1 MQGDFADLLA
11 LVPLLLFLAWGLRQ
25 SKREART
32 VARPD
37 LKSNA
42 LGGDM
47 DGYMLRDA
55 EGEALPPFLAG
66 FCRWCAE
73 GTCDRAEHLGLT
85 DADAPGGAA

>member
-11 LVPLLLFLAWGLRQ
+11 LIPLLAFLAWGLRQ
-25 SKREART
+25 SKREVRT

-47 DGYMLRDA
+47 DGYTLSDR
-55 EGEALPPFLAG
+55 EGEALPPCPA
-66 FCRWCAE
+66 CD
-73 GTCDRAEHLGLT
+73 GTGGTVEPCDLCVGVGR
-85 DADAPGGAA
+85 

>member
-1 MQGDFADLLA
+1 MADPTDLLA
-11 LVPLLLFLAWGLRQ
+11 LIPLLLFLAWGLRQ
-25 SKREART
+25 SKREVRT

-47 DGYMLRDA
+47 DARTISDR
-55 EGEALPPFLAG
+55 EGEALPPWPG
-66 FCRWCAE
+66 PYCESCID

-85 DADAPGGAA
+85 DADVPGGER